1 MQSLI
6 KHTKRL
12 GEVMNIIKLYEDV
25 LPHSLIGDKQNIST
39 ARIVS
44 TVEQAQTLDGTVLI
58 ASNLQEVISFYRES
72 FGYKEL
78 TLTAANDAEAIIGVN
93 NKMKVEHN
101 NKLMDCTKMN
111 FQELSVARF
120 TVCSDDEVYKHATA
134 ALYQLLSNYPFATP
148 ESSVTKLYN
157 VNESLDLMWAIEFA
171 NKIID
176 RKKARILKDKK
187 ITKAK
192 EQKSTWSKLFKMP
205 DFMKGNYLNC
215 SDTGYGK
222 TELNEKIIK
231 HCIKNGMKVLYVV
244 HRITIADNN
253 INIPDVTH
261 YKEIIPG
268 TERDIKCLK
277 MVANS
282 IIKTNLRGFMNSVDV
297 VILEEGKQGLD
308 FIATGTVEQRE
319 KVFETLKMVCKNAK
333 AVIVSDADSNDRTL
347 KFIRETTGKDARLM
361 HGHMDFS
368 DKTIN
373 MIDYNQALGEIDQV
387 VGSEPIMIATDSKL
401 QADRLYSKYK
411 NNDGVNAIVITSDN
425 IRNAENQE
433 FLKNINSNKQYNLV
447 IYSPVIVSSLS
458 VEFDRYKLHYGLFNG
473 VVTSSDAIQMLR
485 RNRPCNNFRV
495 GIRSRK
501 EYLVDN
507 INELLPDDDD
517 AAATEL
523 DTFIAKVEAEG
534 NYNRNNIQAAFYFCA
549 QHDGFNVVVSKDTT
563 SVEIGETAERSATT
577 IESNEFKNR
586 MLATVAADSIYKAEA
601 MANGGES
608 ASHDADAI
616 ERKKIERTLGKTD
629 LTRKDI
635 SNYSRGRLT
644 SLVKNFE
651 LLIANRDNCV
661 LTDNGD
667 SGPDRDRK
675 KFTIHH
681 DFFNKIFDKLGLC
694 PFTGEGS
701 FTVEDANA
709 LLVEL
714 MIDRRKFNKMRF
726 DKKLPTKL
734 PKIGTRTVI
743 QLLEQFGFETEN
755 TEREDE
761 CGKRTRHYSIIEHS
775 IEMMNECLVNRQRSG
790 FEVVKS
796 RISYIG

>member
-1 MQSLI
+1 
-6 KHTKRL
+6 
-12 GEVMNIIKLYEDV
+12 MNIIKLYEDV

-58 ASNLQEVISFYRES
+58 ANNLQEVISFYRES

-78 TLTAANDAEAIIGVN
+78 TLTSANEDEAIIGVN

-101 NKLMDCTKMN
+101 NKLIDCTKMN

-148 ESSVTKLYN
+148 GSSVTKLYN

-192 EQKSTWSKLFKMP
+192 GRKTTWSKLFKIP
-205 DFMKGNYLNC
+205 DFMQGNYLNC

-261 YKEIIPG
+261 YKEIMPG

-277 MVANS
+277 IVANS

-347 KFIRETTGKDARLM
+347 KFIRETTGKDAQLM

-425 IRNAENQE
+425 IRNAETQE
-433 FLKNINSNKQYNLV
+433 FLKNINHNKQYNLV
-447 IYSPVIVSSLS
+447 IYSPAIVSSLS
-458 VEFDRYKLHYGLFNG
+458 VVFDRYKLHYGLFNG
-473 VVTSSDAIQMLR
+473 VVTSGDAIQMLR
-485 RNRPCNNFRV
+485 RNRPCANFRV
-495 GIRSRK
+495 GVRSRK
-501 EYLVDN
+501 EYLIDN
-507 INELLPDDDD
+507 INELLPDDST
-517 AAATEL
+517 ATTEL

-549 QHDGFNVVVSKDTT
+549 QHEGFNVVVSKDTT
-563 SVEIGETAERSATT
+563 SVEIGETAQRSATS
-577 IESNEFKNR
+577 IESNEFKRR
-586 MLATVAADSIYKAEA
+586 MLSTEAADSTYNAEA

-608 ASHDADAI
+608 SSANSDAI
-616 ERKKIERTLGKTD
+616 ERKKIERTLGKTEI
-629 LTRKDI
+629 TRKDL

-644 SLVKNFE
+644 SLVKNIE
-651 LLIANRDNCV
+651 LLRAERTECESIDQK
-661 LTDNGD
+661 D
-667 SGPDRDRK
+667 SGADRDRK

-681 DFFNKIFDKLGLC
+681 DFFNKIFNKLGLC
-694 PFTGEGS
+694 PLTGQGS
-701 FTVEDANA
+701 FTVEDAND
-709 LLVEL
+709 LLEEL
-714 MIDRRKFNKMRF
+714 MIDRKKFNKMRF
-726 DKKLPTKL
+726 GKKLPAKL

-755 TEREDE
+755 AEREDE
-761 CGKRTRHYSIIEHS
+761 HGKRTRHYSIIEYS
-775 IEMMNECLVNRQRSG
+775 IEMMNEYLVNRQRSG

-796 RISYIG
+796 RISYIR

>member
-12 GEVMNIIKLYEDV
+12 GEVMNIIKLYEGI
-25 LPHSLIGDKQNIST
+25 LPHCLIGDKQNIST

-44 TVEQAQTLDGTVLI
+44 TLDQAQGLVGTVLI
-58 ASNLQEVISFYRES
+58 ANNLQEVITFYRES

-78 TLTAANDAEAIIGVN
+78 TLTAANEEEAIIGVN

-101 NKLMDCTKMN
+101 NKLIDCTKMN
-111 FQELSVARF
+111 FQELAVARF
-120 TVCSDDEVYKHATA
+120 TVCTEDEVYKHAMT

-148 ESSVTKLYN
+148 ESAVTKLYKA
-157 VNESLDLMWAIEFA
+157 NESLDLMWAVEFA
-171 NKIID
+171 NRIID
-176 RKKARILKDKK
+176 RKKARILKAKK
-187 ITKAK
+187 ITKDK
-192 EQKSTWSKLFKMP
+192 GQKTTWSKLFKMP
-205 DFMKGNYLNC
+205 DFTNGNYLNC

-231 HCIKNGMKVLYVV
+231 HCIESGLKVLYVV

-253 INIPDVTH
+253 INIAGVTH
-261 YKEIIPG
+261 YNEIMPG
-268 TERDIKCLK
+268 TEDDIKCLK
-277 MVANS
+277 IVANS
-282 IIKTNLRGFMNSVDV
+282 IIKRNLKGFMNSVDV
-297 VILEEGKQGLD
+297 VILEEGRQGLD
-308 FIATGTVEQRE
+308 FIATGTVEQRDN
-319 KVFETLKMVCKNAK
+319 VFETLQRVCRNAK
-333 AVIVSDADSNDRTL
+333 SVILSDADSNDRTL
-347 KFIRETTGKDARLM
+347 GFIKDSTGKDIRLM

-368 DKTIN
+368 DKTIS
-373 MIDYNQALGEIDQV
+373 MIDYNQALGEIDQL
-387 VGSEPIMIATDSKL
+387 VGSKPIMIATDSKR
-401 QADRLYSKYK
+401 QADRLFSKYK
-411 NNDGVNAIVITSDN
+411 NNDDVNAIVITSDN
-425 IRNAENQE
+425 IRNAETQE
-433 FLKNINSNKQYNLV
+433 FLKNINSDEQYNLV
-447 IYSPVIVSSLS
+447 IYSPAITSSLS
-458 VEFDRYKLHYGLFNG
+458 VVFDRYKIHYGLFQG

-485 RNRPCNNFRV
+485 RNRPCDNFRV

-501 EYLVDN
+501 EYLIDDLG
-507 INELLPDDDD
+507 ELTSDDG
-517 AAATEL
+517 TEL
-523 DTFIAKVEAEG
+523 DLFIAQVEAEG
-534 NYNRNNIQAAFYFCA
+534 NFDRNNIQAAFYFCA
-549 QHDGFNVVVSKDTT
+549 QHEGFNVVVSKDTT

-586 MLATVAADSIYKAEA
+586 MLATVAADSIYNAEA

-681 DFFNKIFDKLGLC
+681 DFFNKIFDRLSLC
-694 PFTGEGS
+694 PLTGKGS
-701 FTVEDANA
+701 FAVEDANA
-709 LLVEL
+709 LLKEL
-714 MIDRRKFNKMRF
+714 MIDRKKFNKMKF
-726 DKKLPTKL
+726 SKKLPAKL
-734 PKIGTRTVI
+734 PKIGTRTVNLI
-743 QLLEQFGFETEN
+743 LEQFGFSTESI
-755 TEREDE
+755 EHED
-761 CGKRTRHYSIIEHS
+761 GKRSRRYSITEAS
-775 IEMMNECLVNRQRSG
+775 FAMMNEYLVNRQRSG

-796 RISYIG
+796 RISYVG